1 MSNYEYQVVAAPRK
15 GKSGKGVKGGPA
27 KFANAIS
34 GLMNEM
40 AAEGWDYLRADTLPC
55 EERQGLTSKTVKYHS
70 MLVFRRAVAD
80 EVAPEEEPLALEH
93 HEDDERPERDETPE
107 DATES
112 KERETEDPDAE
123 EPTAEDPDIEEPET
137 EFKSKSLGGV
147 TRDEV

>member
-1 MSNYEYQVVAAPRK
+1 MSNYEYRVVAAPRK

-70 MLVFRRAVAD
+70 MLVFRRAMAA
-80 EVAPEEEPLALEH
+80 EPAPEEEPLALEH
-93 HEDDERPERDETPE
+93 HEVEDVPERDETPE
-107 DATES
+107 DAT
-112 KERETEDPDAE
+112 DV
-123 EPTAEDPDIEEPET
+123 EEPEVA
-137 EFKSKSLGGV
+137 FKSKSLGGV
-147 TRDEV
+147 TRDDD

>member
-1 MSNYEYQVVAAPRK
+1 MSNYEYRVVAAPRK

-70 MLVFRRAVAD
+70 MLVFRRAVANEATLD
-80 EVAPEEEPLALEH
+80 EEPLALEH
-93 HEDDERPERDETPE
+93 HEPEHEPEPEQEHETEPQDDATPE
-107 DATES
+107 ADT
-112 KERETEDPDAE
+112 DDAE
-123 EPTAEDPDIEEPET
+123 PEV

-147 TRDEV
+147 TRDDD

>member
-1 MSNYEYQVVAAPRK
+1 MSNYEYRVVAAPRK

-34 GLMNEM
+34 GLINEM

-70 MLVFRRAVAD
+70 MLVFRRALAD

-93 HEDDERPERDETPE
+93 HEDEEEPERDETPE
-107 DATES
+107 DAP
-112 KERETEDPDAE
+112 ETEDPDAE
-123 EPTAEDPDIEEPET
+123 KPTAEDPAIEELET